1 MMGSARQFLVF
12 ALIGVINTAVHFV
25 VFVLLLRV
33 FGVPMLAASAIGY
46 CAGVANSYV
55 MNRLW
60 TFKVTTRA
68 NSKEFLRF
76 AAVNVVSL
84 GINLLVLKYLT
95 ESAGL
100 GPEVAQIGAIGAS
113 LVANFAGNK
122 WWAFAGA
129 REPRDQL
136 K

>member
-12 ALIGVINTAVHFV
+12 ALIGVVNTAVHFV
-25 VFVLLLRV
+25 VFVVLLRV
-33 FGVPMLAASAIGY
+33 FDVPMLAASTIGY

-68 NSKEFLRF
+68 NSREFLRF
-76 AAVNVVSL
+76 AAVNIISL
-84 GINLLVLKYLT
+84 GINLLVLKYL
-95 ESAGL
+95 AANVGL

-129 REPRDQL
+129 QRQQEQL